1 MKKLTMLL
9 IALLAMQQTQALIV
23 SVQGEGEVPEQGMK
37 LTITEGE
44 EDILTGN
51 YTMELEG
58 DLLTQA
64 AEVSVQITRSASGL
78 TDEFCCAD
86 NCTAGNGET
95 SETKQFTVSGV
106 VHWYAH
112 YQPAAGSDET
122 VVYTFSDGSESR
134 TITVR
139 YIYSAAAVETTDA
152 AQPRANKQ
160 LTNGQLR
167 IRRNGQWYTVQG
179 IQTNN

>member
-1 MKKLTMLL
+1 MKKLYV
-9 IALLAMQQTQALIV
+9 LLAALCMLQQAHALIV
-23 SVQGEGEVPEQGMK
+23 SVRGEGEVPEQGME
-37 LTITEGE
+37 LTVTEGE
-44 EDILTGN
+44 EDILTGQ

-58 DLLTQA
+58 DLLTNA
-64 AEVSVQITRSASGL
+64 GSVTVQITRSAAGL

-95 SETKQFTVSGV
+95 TETKQFILSGLA
-106 VHWYAH
+106 HWYAH
-112 YQPAAGSDET
+112 YAPVAGSEET
-122 VVYTFSDGSESR
+122 IVYTFSDGSESR

-179 IQTNN
+179 IQMNN